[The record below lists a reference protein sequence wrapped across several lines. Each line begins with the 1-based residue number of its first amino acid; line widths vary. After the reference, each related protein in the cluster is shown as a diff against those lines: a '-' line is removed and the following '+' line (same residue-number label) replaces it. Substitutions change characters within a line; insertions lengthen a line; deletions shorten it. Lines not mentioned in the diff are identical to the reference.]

1 MPLVLDTNIARDI
14 GAGRLDGAT
23 FDLVRKAGIS
33 IHFSDTAGAELAV
46 ALLEGRF
53 FWDQWI
59 RAKSI
64 LIDIL
69 DAREPILI
77 GGGQGL
83 VRAGMSPK
91 RAPSRMSPIVET
103 AEVYQAGWL
112 ILVGAESLDQLQA
125 MEVVPPGA
133 TAAYQFGAVSLAMAQ
148 GKAEWIQDFQD
159 FEREILAAV
168 PDLPSRLPARGDS
181 ADALEMFMNVLREG
195 IGKLCPGLDPRASVR
210 MDAFLRVH
218 ALLRLRYLR
227 RKDKYNPTK
236 DANDAL
242 DHTLLRYLAQPAAIC
257 TRERGIAA
265 DVEATGSWQ
274 RKWIVTPED
283 LRRDEV
289 VAGLSDMRWPSE
301 PPNRASNLTGADAPA
316 G

>member
-1 MPLVLDTNIARDI
+1 MPLVLDTNIARDL
-14 GAGRLDGAT
+14 GAGRLDGTA
-23 FDLVRKAGIS
+23 FDLVRNASIS
-33 IHFSDTAGAELAV
+33 IHLSDTAGAELAH

-59 RAKSI
+59 RAKAI
-64 LIDIL
+64 LADLL
-69 DAREPILI
+69 DAREPILM

-83 VRAGMSPK
+83 VRAGLTPK
-91 RAPSRMSPIVET
+91 KPLSRMSPIDDA
-103 AEVYQAGWL
+103 AEVYHAGWL
-112 ILVGAESLDQLQA
+112 ILVGAESVDQLQT

-133 TAAYQFGAVSLAMAQ
+133 TAAYQFGAVSLAMARE
-148 GKAEWIQDFQD
+148 KAAWIQDFQD
-159 FEREILAAV
+159 FGREILSAV

-181 ADALEMFMNVLREG
+181 AEALEMFMNVLRDG
-195 IGKLCPGLDPRASVR
+195 IDDLCPGLIPRASVR

-218 ALLRLRYLR
+218 ALLRLRHLR

-242 DHTLLRYLAQPAAIC
+242 DHTLLRYLAQPAAVC

-283 LRRDEV
+283 LRRNDVIAE
-289 VAGLSDMRWPSE
+289 LTDMRWPSE
-301 PPNRASNLTGADAPA
+301 PPNTALNLTGAGAPA